1 MALRSFLRR
10 PHAERLLLL
19 RALWLV
25 SAARLALS
33 LFAFSRVQRMFGAA
47 AAERAAPVPLES
59 LAQEPL
65 ALERIAWSV
74 RTAARYVPRAT
85 CLVRALA
92 VRSMMA
98 RHGYVGDLR
107 IGVGRDGAGAFGAHA
122 WVEHAGRVVIGEE
135 ERALFTELPAIDG
148 R

>member
-10 PHAERLLLL
+10 SRAERSLLL
-19 RALWLV
+19 RALWTV

-33 LFAFSRVQRMFGAA
+33 FLSFARVQRMFGSNRCAA
-47 AAERAAPVPLES
+47 SVPPDS
-59 LAQEPL
+59 P
-65 ALERIAWSV
+65 ALERLAWSV
-74 RTAARYVPRAT
+74 RAAARYVPRAT

-92 VRSMMA
+92 MRSMMA
-98 RHGYVGDLR
+98 RLGYVGELR
-107 IGVGRDGAGAFGAHA
+107 IGVGRDAAGTFGAHA
-122 WVEHAGRVVIGEE
+122 WVEHAGRAVIGEE